1 MEDKPLVE
9 ITSEAIRLL
18 SREMGIVD
26 TVRFLNQFTTG
37 YGNYVE
43 EREQL
48 FGHLTLD
55 EIVAEIKAGYS
66 PPVDEDQIIKSVI
79 VG

>member
-1 MEDKPLVE
+1 MIVENKPLAE
-9 ITSEAIRLL
+9 ITSEAIRML

-55 EIVAEIKAGYS
+55 EIIAEIKAGYS
-66 PPVDEDQIIKSVI
+66 PAVDGD
-79 VG
+79 

>member
-1 MEDKPLVE
+1 VIVENKPLAE
-9 ITSEAIRLL
+9 ITSEAIRML

-55 EIVAEIKAGYS
+55 EIITEIKADYS
-66 PPVDEDQIIKSVI
+66 PAVETD
-79 VG
+79 G